1 MSTFI
6 SEPGTRL
13 GGRYRLED
21 RTAAAGGWAAW
32 KAIDEIL
39 ARPVT
44 VVTFE
49 PGFPRVRETVTAA
62 RAAGRL
68 TDARLTQVFDVED
81 DWDHAYIVM
90 EWAAGDSLD
99 DLLAAGPVDPGHA
112 AQIIAE
118 AAAALSVAHAAG
130 LAHLCLQPGSL
141 RWTPN
146 SGVKIVGLG
155 VDAALTGITSEDP
168 AADDTRG
175 LASLLYATLT
185 GHWPGPDCPPSLPP
199 APAADGQAR
208 RPRQITAGVP
218 AVLDDITCRALFQQN
233 RRGASALS
241 TPGELAAEL
250 TAAIPKAPPPEAA
263 PPQPT
268 RGYPAGAYPA
278 STVPG
283 RTGYEPASLPPGG
296 WDTRPPAGPRP
307 GRKRPSR
314 NLIAIATVL
323 VFVVVTAITIGT
335 MTLRGSPSH
344 GHLPSSVQSPNSPST
359 QATQVLKPIG
369 AQGVSEPST
378 KAALAIDG
386 SPATAW
392 STQYYL
398 GNPRFGG
405 LKNGSGL
412 LLDMGKTVKLSSVTV
427 TFGSTPGADVSI
439 KLGNDS
445 SADPGSVSSF
455 TTVAQQDGV
464 PGGTTT
470 FDVHS
475 SASGRYLLIWFT
487 KLPPK
492 ADGGPSGS
500 FGASIFNIIVNGSS

>member
-1 MSTFI
+1 
-6 SEPGTRL
+6 
-13 GGRYRLED
+13 
-21 RTAAAGGWAAW
+21 
-32 KAIDEIL
+32 
-39 ARPVT
+39 
-44 VVTFE
+44 
-49 PGFPRVRETVTAA
+49 
-62 RAAGRL
+62 
-68 TDARLTQVFDVED
+68 
-81 DWDHAYIVM
+81 
-90 EWAAGDSLD
+90 
-99 DLLAAGPVDPGHA
+99 
-112 AQIIAE
+112 
-118 AAAALSVAHAAG
+118 
-130 LAHLCLQPGSL
+130 
-141 RWTPN
+141 
-146 SGVKIVGLG
+146 
-155 VDAALTGITSEDP
+155 
-168 AADDTRG
+168 
-175 LASLLYATLT
+175 
-185 GHWPGPDCPPSLPP
+185 
-199 APAADGQAR
+199 
-208 RPRQITAGVP
+208 
-218 AVLDDITCRALFQQN
+218 
-233 RRGASALS
+233 
-241 TPGELAAEL
+241 
-250 TAAIPKAPPPEAA
+250 
-263 PPQPT
+263 
-268 RGYPAGAYPA
+268 
-278 STVPG
+278 
-283 RTGYEPASLPPGG
+283 
-296 WDTRPPAGPRP
+296 
-307 GRKRPSR
+307 
-314 NLIAIATVL
+314 
-323 VFVVVTAITIGT
+323 
-335 MTLRGSPSH
+335 
-344 GHLPSSVQSPNSPST
+344 VQSPNSPST

>member
-1 MSTFI
+1 M
-6 SEPGTRL
+6 
-13 GGRYRLED
+13 
-21 RTAAAGGWAAW
+21 
-32 KAIDEIL
+32 
-39 ARPVT
+39 
-44 VVTFE
+44 VTFA
-49 PGFPRVRETVTAA
+49 PGYPRVRETDTAA

-68 TDARLTQVFDVED
+68 TDVRLTQVFDVED

-99 DLLAAGPVDPGHA
+99 DLLAAGPIDPGRA

-199 APAADGQAR
+199 APSADGRAR

-218 AVLDDITCRALFQQN
+218 AVLDDITCRALFQQD

-241 TPGELAAEL
+241 TPGELAEEL
-250 TAAIPKAPPPEAA
+250 TAAIPPAPPPEAA

-268 RGYPAGAYPA
+268 RGYPAGAYPG
-278 STVPG
+278 SGYPSGTVPG
-283 RTGYEPASLPPGG
+283 RIGYEPTSLPPGG

-307 GRKRPSR
+307 GRQRPSR

-323 VFVVVTAITIGT
+323 VLVVVAAITIGT
-335 MTLRGSPSH
+335 LALRGTSSH
-344 GHLPSSVQSPNSPST
+344 GQLPRSVQSPSSPST
-359 QATQVLKPIG
+359 QAAQVLKPIG

-398 GNPRFGG
+398 GNPKFGG
-405 LKNGSGL
+405 LKDGSGL
-412 LLDMGKTVKLSSVTV
+412 LVDMGKTVKLSSVTV

-439 KLGNDS
+439 KLGNDA

-470 FDVHS
+470 FNVHS

-500 FGASIFNIIVNGSS
+500 FGASIFNIIVKGSS

>member
-62 RAAGRL
+62 RSAWL

-99 DLLAAGPVDPGHA
+99 DLLAAGPIDPGRA
-112 AQIIAE
+112 AQIVAE

-175 LASLLYATLT
+175 LASLLYAALT
-185 GHWPGPDCPPSLPP
+185 GHWPGPDCPSLPP

-218 AVLDDITCRALFQQN
+218 ALLDDITCRALFQHG
-233 RRGASALS
+233 RRGAAALS
-241 TPGELAAEL
+241 TPGELAEEL
-250 TAAIPKAPPPEAA
+250 TAAIPPAPLPEAA

-278 STVPG
+278 SAGPG
-283 RTGYEPASLPPGG
+283 RTGYEPSSLPPGG
-296 WDTRPPAGPRP
+296 WDTRPPGPPR
-307 GRKRPSR
+307 GRQRPSR

-323 VFVVVTAITIGT
+323 VFVLIAAITIGA
-335 MTLRGSPSH
+335 MTLHGSRSN
-344 GHLPSSVQSPNSPST
+344 GHLPSSVQSPSSPST
-359 QATQVLKPIG
+359 QAAQVLKPIG
-369 AQGVSEPST
+369 AKGVSEPST

-427 TFGSTPGADVSI
+427 TFGSTPGANVSI
-439 KLGNDS
+439 MIGNDG
-445 SADPGSVSSF
+445 SADPASVSSF
-455 TTVAQQDGV
+455 ATVAQQDGV

-475 SASGRYLLIWFT
+475 SASGRYVLIWFT

-492 ADGGPSGS
+492 ANGGPSGS
-500 FGASIFNIIVNGSS
+500 FGASIFNIIVKGSS